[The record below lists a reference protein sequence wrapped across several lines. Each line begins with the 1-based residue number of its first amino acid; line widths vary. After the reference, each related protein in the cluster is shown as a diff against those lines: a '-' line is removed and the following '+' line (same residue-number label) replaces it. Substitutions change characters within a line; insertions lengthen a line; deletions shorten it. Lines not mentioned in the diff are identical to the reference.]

1 MKKKKRNKKIIL
13 VVISTLIFFLLSFFM
28 IKDDRKLTFLEQLL
42 KDSTLFI
49 NEIINPLK
57 LKKND
62 NLEIEKRYKSEIDNL
77 KNEINTL
84 KESLNLNTILSD
96 YEIINSTVINRNL
109 GYFYDT
115 LTLDKGEN
123 DGIKENR
130 AVITN
135 DGLIGKTI
143 KVSKSTSTVK
153 LLTSSTNKSMVSVG
167 IKTNNNYIYGILV
180 SYNEKENYYTIQG
193 ITEVENIKI
202 GDSVVT
208 SGMSDVFPSG
218 LLIGEVLEI
227 TKDNFDLE
235 AIIKVKPSINVNNID
250 YVKIDEDFVMIDD
263 SLISFEKF
271 LLENNIKRKRVSK
284 NFVKKLTKIKK

>member
-250 YVKIDEDFVMIDD
+250 YVKV
-263 SLISFEKF
+263 
-271 LLENNIKRKRVSK
+271 LERKW
-284 NFVKKLTKIKK
+284 

>member
-28 IKDDRKLTFLEQLL
+28 IKDDRKLTTLEKIL

-57 LKKND
+57 LIRNENMENK
-62 NLEIEKRYKSEIDNL
+62 YQAEIDNL

-167 IKTNNNYIYGILV
+167 IKTNNNYVYGILV

-250 YVKIDEDFVMIDD
+250 YVKV
-263 SLISFEKF
+263 
-271 LLENNIKRKRVSK
+271 LERK
-284 NFVKKLTKIKK
+284 